1 MRTYSID
8 EFYDE
13 RGRLLTAPSKPIPRR
28 SRYPAN
34 AHLHGSY
41 AHCHPGAHVPHKHVI
56 AEANLR
62 PPVELERELVETAQP
77 RPKRRLAKTA

>member
-13 RGRLLTAPSKPIPRR
+13 RGRLLTAPSKPIARK
-28 SRYPAN
+28 SRFPAN

-41 AHCHPGAHVPHKHVI
+41 AHCHPGAHAPHKHVI
-56 AEANLR
+56 AEASLR
-62 PPVELERELVETAQP
+62 APAALEREVAEAAQP
-77 RPKRRLAKTA
+77 RAKRRLATPA